1 MSSKMQPDRPARLPD
16 RPPTPTGLAGTASP
30 MGSLGAAVRGWWAA
44 AAGYQRLAYLVGAGL
59 ILVGLAHAGLWALA
73 GGPAA
78 GALSWRKPTSF
89 GLSFGLTTLTLGWVA
104 TYLPVRPAIGW
115 TAAGLLCAATTYEV
129 AWVSVQHARGV
140 PAHFNDTTPLDER
153 LFIAGAVMVAIAI
166 AVIAAMTLAAF
177 VRISAP
183 APMAL
188 AIRAGLVG
196 LLAAQAT
203 GVWMLGHGLAL
214 LDADADPT
222 LQSMSTFGAA
232 GSMKFAHAV
241 PMHAIQVL
249 AVLAWLL
256 SRSGL
261 PQRRQTRLVALAVVG
276 YGGLFGVALWRTSSG
291 LGPVEPLDAS
301 TLGYL
306 LAAALVTPAAVA
318 AVAAITAHHRHP
330 PSPKD

>member
-1 MSSKMQPDRPARLPD
+1 
-16 RPPTPTGLAGTASP
+16 
-30 MGSLGAAVRGWWAA
+30 MGSSMLAAVQDWWAA
-44 AAGYQRLAYLVGAGL
+44 ARGYQRLAYLVGAGL
-59 ILVGLAHAGLWALA
+59 IVVGLAHAALWALA
-73 GGPAA
+73 GGSAS
-78 GALSWRKPTSF
+78 GALSWRKPTTF
-89 GLSFGLTTLTLGWVA
+89 GISFGLTTVTLAWVG
-104 TYLPVRPAIGW
+104 TWLPVRPAIGW
-115 TAAGLLCAATTYEV
+115 VAAGLLCAATTYEV
-129 AWVSVQHARGV
+129 AWVTVQHARGL

-166 AVIAAMTLAAF
+166 GVIAAMTLAAF
-177 VRISAP
+177 LHTTAP

-196 LLAAQAT
+196 LLAAQAL

-214 LDADADPT
+214 LDADADPVT
-222 LQSMSTFGAA
+222 QSMSTFGAA

-249 AVLAWLL
+249 AMLAWWL

-261 PQRRQTRLVALAVVG
+261 AQRRQTQLVAVAVVG
-276 YGGLFGVALWRTSSG
+276 YGGLVGVALLRTSAG
-291 LGPVEPLDAS
+291 LGPVALLDAW

-306 LAAALVTPAAVA
+306 LAAVLLAVPAVA
-318 AVAAITAHHRHP
+318 AVAAVTVHYRHP

>member
-1 MSSKMQPDRPARLPD
+1 
-16 RPPTPTGLAGTASP
+16 
-30 MGSLGAAVRGWWAA
+30 MGSSMLAAVQGWWAA
-44 AAGYQRLAYLVGAGL
+44 ARGYQRLAYLVGAGL
-59 ILVGLAHAGLWALA
+59 IVVGLAHAALWALA
-73 GGPAA
+73 GGSAS
-78 GALSWRKPTSF
+78 GALSWRKPTTF
-89 GLSFGLTTLTLGWVA
+89 GISFGLTTVTLAWVS
-104 TYLPVRPAIGW
+104 TWLPVRPAIGW
-115 TAAGLLCAATTYEV
+115 VAAGLLCAATTYEV
-129 AWVSVQHARGV
+129 AWVTVQHARGL

-166 AVIAAMTLAAF
+166 GVIAAMTLAAF
-177 VRISAP
+177 LHTTAP

-196 LLAAQAT
+196 LLAAQAL

-214 LDADADPT
+214 LDADADPVT
-222 LQSMSTFGAA
+222 QSMSTVGAA

-249 AVLAWLL
+249 AVLAWWL

-261 PQRRQTRLVALAVVG
+261 AQRRQTQLVAVAVVG
-276 YGGLFGVALWRTSSG
+276 YGGLVGVALLRTSAG
-291 LGPVEPLDAS
+291 LGPVALLDAW

-306 LAAALVTPAAVA
+306 LAAVLLAAPAVA
-318 AVAAITAHHRHP
+318 AVAAVTVHHRHP

>member
-1 MSSKMQPDRPARLPD
+1 MQHPAPATVSTSLPARMRAWLLGAWQQARPA
-16 RPPTPTGLAGTASP
+16 
-30 MGSLGAAVRGWWAA
+30 
-44 AAGYQRLAYLVGAGL
+44 QRLGYLVGGAL
-59 ILVGLAHAGLWALA
+59 ILVGLGHLAAWLVVGGAWAGPVSL
-73 GGPAA
+73 
-78 GALSWRKPTSF
+78 RKPTTF
-89 GLSFGLTTLTLGWVA
+89 GISFGLTTITLAWV
-104 TYLPVRPAIGW
+104 TGHLRITDRTRW
-115 TAAGLLCAATTYEV
+115 LLLGPLAAATSYEV
-129 AWVSVQHARGV
+129 TWVVVQHARGV

-177 VRISAP
+177 VRTTAP

-214 LDADADPT
+214 VDADADPT

-232 GSMKFAHAV
+232 GQMKFAHAV

-261 PQRRQTRLVALAVVG
+261 AQRRQTQLVALAVVG

-291 LGPVEPLDAS
+291 LGPVAPLDAS

-306 LAAALVTPAAVA
+306 PAAGLVA
-318 AVAAITAHHRHP
+318 AVAVAAAAAHHRHP
-330 PSPKD
+330 PAPKD

>member
-1 MSSKMQPDRPARLPD
+1 
-16 RPPTPTGLAGTASP
+16 
-30 MGSLGAAVRGWWAA
+30 
-44 AAGYQRLAYLVGAGL
+44 
-59 ILVGLAHAGLWALA
+59 
-73 GGPAA
+73 
-78 GALSWRKPTSF
+78 
-89 GLSFGLTTLTLGWVA
+89 
-104 TYLPVRPAIGW
+104 
-115 TAAGLLCAATTYEV
+115 
-129 AWVSVQHARGV
+129 V

-166 AVIAAMTLAAF
+166 AVIAAMTLTAF

-183 APMAL
+183 PPMAL

-203 GVWMLGHGLAL
+203 GVWMLDHGLAL

-222 LQSMSTFGAA
+222 TQSMSTVGAA

-291 LGPVEPLDAS
+291 LGPVAPLDAS

-306 LAAALVTPAAVA
+306 LAAALMAAAAVA
-318 AVAAITAHHRHP
+318 AVAAITAHHRRAP
-330 PSPKD
+330 APQD